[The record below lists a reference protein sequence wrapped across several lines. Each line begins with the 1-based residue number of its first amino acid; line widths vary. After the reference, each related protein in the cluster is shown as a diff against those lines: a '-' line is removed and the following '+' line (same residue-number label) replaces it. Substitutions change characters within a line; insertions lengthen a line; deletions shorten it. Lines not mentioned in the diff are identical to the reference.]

1 MPTLSVRWDDFE
13 SAFIIGS
20 PDARYFLNL
29 KTGETEYTSHMDGE
43 TVKNRILSKVEAG
56 DYLEIPRVNID
67 DALDEI
73 MSFIDAQESET
84 AKRLRDGMTQH
95 SSPFLGFNRAM
106 EATVSYA
113 PIGQDTANR
122 VLSGV
127 SISFVRNMIWRSTT
141 SDSERF
147 RMCR

>member
-106 EATVSYA
+106 
-113 PIGQDTANR
+113 G
-122 VLSGV
+122 
-127 SISFVRNMIWRSTT
+127 
-141 SDSERF
+141 SDRELRAHWARHRQQGIERRLYLFCKEHDMEIDDERF
-147 RMCR
+147 RALQNV